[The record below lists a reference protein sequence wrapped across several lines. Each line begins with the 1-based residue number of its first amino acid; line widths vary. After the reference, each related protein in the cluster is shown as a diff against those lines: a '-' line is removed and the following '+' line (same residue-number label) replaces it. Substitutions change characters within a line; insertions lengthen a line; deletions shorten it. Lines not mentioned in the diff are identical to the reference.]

1 MEATEGTLPDLPFAV
16 AAIEITKAEKAKEA
30 YRERK
35 VPNMGEGRGDPT
47 LRKKGHPKVIRRKG
61 GPHKGAKF
69 AAFHFSFE
77 EQRA

>member
-1 MEATEGTLPDLPFAV
+1 MPDLPFAV

-30 YRERK
+30 YRERN
-35 VPNMGEGRGDPT
+35 VPKMGEGRRDPA
-47 LRKKGHPKVIRRKG
+47 LRTKGHPKVIRRKG
-61 GPHKGAKF
+61 DPHKGAKL